1 MKSFILLVAIVSLW
15 IAVTAAPQGSV
26 DGTRGLDGQLPEET
40 DEYDDASEFLK
51 EVSRQNKLT
60 DRGDKGKLL

>member
-15 IAVTAAPQGSV
+15 MAVTAAPRGNV
-26 DGTRGLDGQLPEET
+26 EGTKVLDGQLPEET
-40 DEYDDASEFLK
+40 DGYDASELPK

-60 DRGDKGKLL
+60 DRGDKGKLF